1 MANIGKEGLAGGDL
15 SQQLS
20 NFKST
25 GGGGNAGGF
34 MKGLSS
40 ISWGAS
46 AGNMISGL
54 GSAVG
59 NKYGE
64 DFSEEQKASQSAI
77 RGALAMIPGY
87 GQLIA
92 AATGAVDAIGSM
104 TGTNLSNLDKNAAGR
119 AGVGF
124 SAGFNNA
131 MNMLPG
137 NSMIWGLMGGRTA
150 GFKMSDEA
158 ESMEGGYAGTVGDL
172 RTAESLAN
180 KRMLFQ
186 RNKSNEYIEEQR
198 RNDFILNQI
207 GQTNTMR
214 KESDYYKDLNR
225 QNINRYAG
233 QNYMGVT
240 VGRKGTKLMSIA
252 EARAVI
258 MSRQTAKDLQKFQNG
273 GVVGI
278 DSNILPEGA
287 LHARK
292 NNLAEL
298 NPDLE
303 DATKKGIPVMAA
315 EGGEVGEQVAEIE
328 HSEIIFRL
336 EVTKRLEELREDGSE
351 EAMIEAG
358 KLITEELIENT
369 QDNVGM
375 ITEEVENG
383 K

>member
-137 NSMIWGLMGGRTA
+137 NSMI
-150 GFKMSDEA
+150 
-158 ESMEGGYAGTVGDL
+158 
-172 RTAESLAN
+172 
-180 KRMLFQ
+180 
-186 RNKSNEYIEEQR
+186 
-198 RNDFILNQI
+198 
-207 GQTNTMR
+207 
-214 KESDYYKDLNR
+214 
-225 QNINRYAG
+225 
-233 QNYMGVT
+233 
-240 VGRKGTKLMSIA
+240 
-252 EARAVI
+252 
-258 MSRQTAKDLQKFQNG
+258 
-273 GVVGI
+273 
-278 DSNILPEGA
+278 
-287 LHARK
+287 
-292 NNLAEL
+292 
-298 NPDLE
+298 
-303 DATKKGIPVMAA
+303 
-315 EGGEVGEQVAEIE
+315 
-328 HSEIIFRL
+328 
-336 EVTKRLEELREDGSE
+336 
-351 EAMIEAG
+351 
-358 KLITEELIENT
+358 
-369 QDNVGM
+369 
-375 ITEEVENG
+375 
-383 K
+383 